1 MPDEQVLSS
10 GIVERIGNEN
20 AQCRFKSDGNQLE
33 QVHSVENHLQG
44 LEKITSYLLDPSI
57 GLIGHTDEITAVGHR
72 VVHGGNSFSETCI
85 INEDV
90 KNQIREY
97 NSMAPLHNPH
107 NLVGIDVA
115 ENLFPSASQ
124 IAVFDTA
131 FHQTIPPIA
140 HKYAIP
146 NKFYDEQEIK
156 VYGFHGTS
164 HAFVV
169 KEALNY
175 LPGNLSRI
183 ISIHLGNGS
192 SITAVRDGRSV
203 DTSLG
208 FGPSNGLIM
217 GTRSGDVDH
226 SLIFYLAKQLNYQ
239 LDDIKSILDKNS
251 GMLGLTGHSDLR
263 DIQAAAKEGDEN
275 SILALHMNAY
285 RIKKYIGAYAAI
297 MNGLDAVIFTAGIG
311 ENSNVLRALVCE
323 DMDMLGIELDEVK
336 NTAQSG
342 DIRTIDTG
350 KLNVRIL
357 VVPTNEELEIARQ
370 SYDLLKG

>member
-1 MPDEQVLSS
+1 MPEEKVLSS
-10 GIVERIGNEN
+10 GIVERIGAEN
-20 AQCRFKSDGNQLE
+20 SHCRFESSGSQQDKMVSI
-33 QVHSVENHLQG
+33 ENHLQG
-44 LEKITSYLLDPSI
+44 LEMITSYLLDASTRAMA
-57 GLIGHTDEITAVGHR
+57 HTDEIRAVGHR
-72 VVHGGNSFSETCI
+72 VVHGGNSISQTCI
-85 INEDV
+85 IDQEV
-90 KNQIREY
+90 KERIREY
-97 NSMAPLHNPH
+97 SSMAPLHNPH

-115 ENLFPSASQ
+115 EQLFPKADQ

-169 KEALNY
+169 NEALNF
-175 LPGNLSRI
+175 LSGDPSKI

-192 SITAVRDGRSV
+192 SITAVKDGKSV

-226 SLIFYLAKQLNYQ
+226 SLIFYLAKQLNYS
-239 LDDIKSILDKNS
+239 LDEIKSILDKNS
-251 GMLGLTGHSDLR
+251 GMLGLTGFSDLR
-263 DIQAAAKEGDEN
+263 DIQDAANDGDQDC
-275 SILALHMNAY
+275 ILALHMNAY

-311 ENSNVLRALVCE
+311 ENSSILRALICE
-323 DMDMLGIELDEVK
+323 DMDYLGIELDEEL
-336 NTAQSG
+336 NNARSHG
-342 DIRTIDTG
+342 LRTIDSG
-350 KLNVRIL
+350 KLNVRLL
-357 VVPTNEELEIARQ
+357 VIPTNEELEIARQ
-370 SYDLLKG
+370 SQRLLS